1 MRRREGH
8 YRVSGRGGHGLPMGI
23 CRAAACH
30 SGDRVM
36 SSRSPGESAIVVD
49 AFRQGLAQMGFVE
62 GRNVAIAF
70 RWAEGNYE
78 RLPALAAELVKLNV
92 TVIFA
97 AGSTPS
103 ARAAKEATQSIP
115 IVFSAAPDPVT
126 FGLVASF
133 NRPGGNVTG
142 MATLTAE
149 LGAKSVEVLK
159 EMIPGAKIVAYL
171 VNPLAASADAEA
183 GGALEAARHLGV
195 RVHVLR
201 ASTEREVDEAFAA
214 LKALGVHGLVVQ
226 GEPFFDSR
234 RERIV
239 ALTEQYRVP
248 AKFAWREYVVSGG
261 LMSYGTSLTDSYRRA
276 RIYVGRILKGEKA
289 GDLPVI
295 QPEKF
300 ELVLNLKT
308 ATALGIEVPPRLI
321 ERADEVID

>member
-1 MRRREGH
+1 
-8 YRVSGRGGHGLPMGI
+8 
-23 CRAAACH
+23 
-30 SGDRVM
+30 M